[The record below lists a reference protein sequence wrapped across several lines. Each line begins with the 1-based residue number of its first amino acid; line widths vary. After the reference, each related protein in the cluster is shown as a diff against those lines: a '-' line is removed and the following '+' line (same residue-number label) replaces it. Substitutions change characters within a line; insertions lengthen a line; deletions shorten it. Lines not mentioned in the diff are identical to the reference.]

1 MTTKISSKG
10 QVVLPGQIR
19 RKLGLRPGDALE
31 AAIEGDRIVLRRL
44 APPAQEGRIGIDALT
59 GLPVIKV
66 GPNAPKL
73 TSRQVAELLAEF
85 P

>member
-10 QVVLPGQIR
+10 QVVLPGPIR
-19 RKLGLRPGDALE
+19 RKLGLRAGDVLE
-31 AAIEGDRIVLRRL
+31 AAVEGDRIVLSRL
-44 APPAQEGRIGIDALT
+44 TPQAQEGRIGVDALT

-66 GPNAPKL
+66 GAKAQKL

>member
-1 MTTKISSKG
+1 MTTKISRKG
-10 QVVLPGQIR
+10 QVVLPAPIR
-19 RKLGLRPGDALE
+19 RNLGLRAGAALE
-31 AAIEGDRIVLRRL
+31 VAIEGDRIVLSRL
-44 APPAQEGRIGIDALT
+44 TPPAQEGRIGIDALT

-66 GPNAPKL
+66 GAKAQKL